1 MKQKNV
7 LAIFAAI
14 TVLFLA
20 GCRQKAAD
28 IIEYHKT
35 AAEAAQICGI
45 ETVDF
50 VPSGYEVLSY
60 NSVYGFV
67 FETEFKP
74 LENPEQ
80 AENEM
85 AQIAVLRIA
94 DAKYNVTNLS
104 GFADTVSCGIY
115 NHSDGREFEIKTRN
129 GIYMSEWKQTIG
141 EKDCNIS
148 YTVFGSELSE
158 NEEAFETYKTML
170 CELLDYL
177 SK

>member
-1 MKQKNV
+1 MKRKIILAV
-7 LAIFAAI
+7 LAAI

-20 GCRQKAAD
+20 GCGQKAAD

-45 ETVDF
+45 EAVDF

-67 FETEFKP
+67 FEAEFKP
-74 LENPEQ
+74 LENPQ
-80 AENEM
+80 QSQNEM
-85 AQIAVLRIA
+85 AEIAVLRIA

-115 NHSDGREFEIKTRN
+115 THSDSREFEIKTRN
-129 GIYMSEWKQTIG
+129 GVYMSEWKQTIG
-141 EKDCNIS
+141 KIDCNIS
-148 YTVFGSELSE
+148 YTVFGSEFSE
-158 NEEAFETYKTML
+158 NKEAFETYITML
-170 CELLDYL
+170 CELLDFVN
-177 SK
+177 K